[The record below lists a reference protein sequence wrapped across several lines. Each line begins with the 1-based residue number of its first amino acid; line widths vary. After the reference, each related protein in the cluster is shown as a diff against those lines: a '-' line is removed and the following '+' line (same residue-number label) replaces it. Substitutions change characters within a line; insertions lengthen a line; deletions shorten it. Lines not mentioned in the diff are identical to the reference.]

1 MTKSRPIPSVPAFA
15 DSLEQRIHV
24 IRGQRVMLDRDL
36 AAVYRTTT
44 KRLNEQVNRGS
55 PRTLRLSLRGK
66 RLPT

>member
-44 KRLNEQVNRGS
+44 S
-55 PRTLRLSLRGK
+55 A
-66 RLPT
+66 